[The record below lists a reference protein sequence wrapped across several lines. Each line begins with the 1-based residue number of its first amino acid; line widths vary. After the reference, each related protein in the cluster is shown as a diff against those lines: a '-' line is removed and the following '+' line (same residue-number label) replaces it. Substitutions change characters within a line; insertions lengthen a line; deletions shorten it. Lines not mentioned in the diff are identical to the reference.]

1 MSKLIEKRKERRPF
15 GGFGGA
21 YWERYFN
28 TAFVSAID
36 LFAGHFERALPSEQ
50 EISALAEGAQE
61 EATRRLERWE
71 TEDTD
76 PADLYEHAFDA
87 GLEMYQGLKRMRQG
101 MRNLFAV
108 GLYHLFEQQIFEL
121 HRICLEWGFRGRVTV
136 VRAGASLKRQFDID
150 IHSLSAWPELETLR
164 LVANCAKH
172 SEGTPADSCAKLR
185 GLRAEFFTRPEVDPN
200 YVYPEALQP
209 LGGDGLYVTDEQ
221 LRQFVAAM
229 KSFWTDLGAT
239 IRDL

>member
-1 MSKLIEKRKERRPF
+1 MNGKLKERRPF

-21 YWERYFN
+21 YWERHFN
-28 TAFVSAID
+28 TGFISAID
-36 LFAGHFERALPSEQ
+36 LFANHFERALPSEE
-50 EISALAEGAQE
+50 EISDLAERAQK
-61 EATRRLERWE
+61 EATRRLEGWA

-76 PADLYEHAFDA
+76 PADLYEQAFDA

-101 MRNLFAV
+101 IRNLFAV

-121 HRICLEWGFRGRVTV
+121 HRLCLEWGFKGRVTV
-136 VRAGASLKRQFDID
+136 GRAGGSLKRQFDID
-150 IHSLSAWPELETLR
+150 IRLLSDWPELETLR

-172 SEGTPADSCAKLR
+172 AEGTPVDSCAKLR
-185 GLRAEFFTRPEVDPN
+185 GLRPEFFTRPEVDPN

-209 LGGDGLYVTDEQ
+209 LVGDGLYVSDEQ
-221 LRQFVAAM
+221 LRRFVAAM
-229 KSFWTDLGAT
+229 KYFWTDLGSM